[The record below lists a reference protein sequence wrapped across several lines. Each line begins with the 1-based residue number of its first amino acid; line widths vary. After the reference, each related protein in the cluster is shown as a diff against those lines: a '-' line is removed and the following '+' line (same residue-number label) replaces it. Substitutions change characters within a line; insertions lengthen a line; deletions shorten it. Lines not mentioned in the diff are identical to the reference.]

1 MITFQDAGMIKISN
15 VTKSFGT
22 NEVLHCVS
30 FDIAEGDIFGIV
42 GHSGAGKSTILRCL
56 NGLERY
62 DSGSIKVM
70 DREVCDLDT
79 QGLKNL
85 RRDMGMIFQN
95 FNLLSRKNVYDNIAF
110 PLEVWGMPKERIR
123 ERVDELL
130 ELVELPEK
138 RQERVS
144 NLSGGQM
151 QRVGI
156 ARALALNP
164 KILLSD
170 EATSALDPRTTL
182 SILDLLQD
190 INRRF
195 NLTIVVVTHQMEV
208 IKRICNKVAIL
219 EQGKVIACGRTE
231 ELFMSPPKGLQH
243 FIRDEYT
250 VIPEGINL
258 RVVFPSD
265 TAKRSIIADI
275 ARETGADFSII
286 GGQIERYRDSML
298 GILMLNI
305 QEQHLAVVEKALTA
319 HGLLWEI
326 MEDDAQAK
334 AGE

>member
-1 MITFQDAGMIKISN
+1 MIQIRD

-22 NEVLHCVS
+22 NEVLHGVS

-56 NGLERY
+56 NGLETY
-62 DSGSIKVM
+62 DAGSIKVM
-70 DREVCDLDT
+70 DREVAALDAP
-79 QGLKNL
+79 GLKLL

-95 FNLLSRKNVYDNIAF
+95 FNLLSRKNVFDNIAF
-110 PLEVWGMPKERIR
+110 PLKVWGVPEKETRA
-123 ERVDELL
+123 RVHELL
-130 ELVELPEK
+130 DLVELPEK
-138 RQERVS
+138 KDQRVTS
-144 NLSGGQM
+144 LSGGQM

-164 KILLSD
+164 KIILSD

-190 INRRF
+190 INKRF

-219 EQGKVIACGRTE
+219 EQGKVIACGDTE
-231 ELFMSPPKGLQH
+231 ELFMHPPRGLQH

-250 VIPEGINL
+250 IMPEGINL
-258 RVVFPSD
+258 RVVFPQH
-265 TAKRSIIADI
+265 TAEQSIIADI

-286 GGQIERYRDSML
+286 GGQIERYRDDML
-298 GILMLNI
+298 GILMLNV
-305 QEQHLAVVEKALTA
+305 QERHLAVMQAALTA

-326 MEDDAQAK
+326 MDNVDNA
-334 AGE
+334 

>member
-1 MITFQDAGMIKISN
+1 MIEIRG

-22 NEVLHCVS
+22 NEVLHGVS

-56 NGLERY
+56 NGLETY

-70 DREVCDLDT
+70 GREVGALDAP
-79 QGLKNL
+79 GLKLL

-95 FNLLSRKNVYDNIAF
+95 FNLLARKNVYDNIAF
-110 PLEVWGMPKERIR
+110 PLKVWGASEADTRA
-123 ERVDELL
+123 RVNELL
-130 ELVELPEK
+130 DLVELPEK
-138 RQERVS
+138 KLQRVTS
-144 NLSGGQM
+144 LSGGQM

-164 KILLSD
+164 KIILSD

-190 INRRF
+190 INKRF

-219 EQGKVIACGRTE
+219 EQGKVIACGDTE
-231 ELFMSPPKGLQH
+231 ELFMHPPRGLQH

-250 VIPEGINL
+250 VMPEGINL
-258 RVVFPSD
+258 RVVFPRH
-265 TAKRSIIADI
+265 TAEQSIIADI

-286 GGQIERYRDSML
+286 GGQIERYRDDML
-298 GILMLNI
+298 GILMLNV
-305 QEQHLAVVEKALTA
+305 QEQHLTVVQKALTA

-326 MEDDAQAK
+326 MENVDSN
-334 AGE
+334 

>member
-1 MITFQDAGMIKISN
+1 MIQIRD

-22 NEVLHCVS
+22 NEVLHGVS

-56 NGLERY
+56 NGLETY

-70 DREVCDLDT
+70 GREVASLDAP
-79 QGLKNL
+79 GLKLL

-95 FNLLSRKNVYDNIAF
+95 FNLLSRKNVFDNIAF
-110 PLEVWGMPKERIR
+110 PLKIWGVPEKETQA
-123 ERVDELL
+123 RVHELL
-130 ELVELPEK
+130 DLVELPEK
-138 RQERVS
+138 KLQRVTS
-144 NLSGGQM
+144 LSGGQM

-164 KILLSD
+164 KIILSD

-190 INRRF
+190 INKRF

-219 EQGKVIACGRTE
+219 EQGKVIACGDTE
-231 ELFMSPPKGLQH
+231 ELFMHPPKGLQH

-250 VIPEGINL
+250 VMPEGINI
-258 RVVFPSD
+258 RVVFPQHTSEQ
-265 TAKRSIIADI
+265 SIIADI

-286 GGQIERYRDSML
+286 GGQIERYRDDML
-298 GILMLNI
+298 GILMLNV
-305 QEQHLAVVEKALTA
+305 QAQHLAVVQKALTA
-319 HGLLWEI
+319 HGLIWEI
-326 MEDDAQAK
+326 MDNVDNP
-334 AGE
+334 

>member
-1 MITFQDAGMIKISN
+1 MIQIRD

-22 NEVLHCVS
+22 NEVLHGVS

-56 NGLERY
+56 NGLETY
-62 DSGSIKVM
+62 DAGSIKVM
-70 DREVCDLDT
+70 DREVAALDAP
-79 QGLKNL
+79 GLKLL

-95 FNLLSRKNVYDNIAF
+95 FNLLSRKNVFDNIAF
-110 PLEVWGMPKERIR
+110 PLKVWGVPEKETRA
-123 ERVDELL
+123 RVHELL
-130 ELVELPEK
+130 DLVELPEK
-138 RQERVS
+138 KDQRVTS
-144 NLSGGQM
+144 LSGGQM

-164 KILLSD
+164 KIILSD

-190 INRRF
+190 INKRF
-195 NLTIVVVTHQMEV
+195 NRTIVVVTHQMEV

-219 EQGKVIACGRTE
+219 EQGRVIACGDTE
-231 ELFMSPPKGLQH
+231 ELFMHPPKGLQH

-250 VIPEGINL
+250 VMPEGINL
-258 RVVFPSD
+258 RVVFPQH
-265 TAKRSIIADI
+265 TAEQSIIADI

-286 GGQIERYRDSML
+286 GGQIERYRDDML
-298 GILMLNI
+298 GILMLNV
-305 QEQHLAVVEKALTA
+305 QEQHLAVMQKALTA

-326 MEDDAQAK
+326 MDNVDSAQ
-334 AGE
+334 

>member
-1 MITFQDAGMIKISN
+1 MIQIRD

-22 NEVLHCVS
+22 NEVLHGVS

-56 NGLERY
+56 NGLETY
-62 DSGSIKVM
+62 DAGSIKVM
-70 DREVCDLDT
+70 DREVAALDAP
-79 QGLKNL
+79 GLKLL

-95 FNLLSRKNVYDNIAF
+95 FNLLSRKNVFDNIAF
-110 PLEVWGMPKERIR
+110 PLKVWGVPEKETRA
-123 ERVDELL
+123 RVYELL
-130 ELVELPEK
+130 DLVELPEK
-138 RQERVS
+138 KDQRVTS
-144 NLSGGQM
+144 LSGGQL

-164 KILLSD
+164 KIILSD

-190 INRRF
+190 INKRF

-219 EQGKVIACGRTE
+219 EQGKVIACGDTE
-231 ELFMSPPKGLQH
+231 ELFMHPPRGLQH

-250 VIPEGINL
+250 IMPEGINL
-258 RVVFPSD
+258 RVVFPQH
-265 TAKRSIIADI
+265 TAEQSIIADI

-286 GGQIERYRDSML
+286 GGQIERYRDDML
-298 GILMLNI
+298 GILMLNV
-305 QEQHLAVVEKALTA
+305 QERHLAVMQAALTA

-326 MEDDAQAK
+326 MDNVDNA
-334 AGE
+334 

>member
-1 MITFQDAGMIKISN
+1 MIEIKD

-22 NEVLHCVS
+22 NEVLHGVS

-56 NGLERY
+56 NGLESY
-62 DSGSIKVM
+62 DAGSIKVM
-70 DREVCDLDT
+70 DREVGALDAP
-79 QGLKNL
+79 GLKFL

-95 FNLLSRKNVYDNIAF
+95 FNLLARKDVYDNIAF
-110 PLEVWGMPKERIR
+110 PLKVWGVPEAEVRG
-123 ERVDELL
+123 RVNELL
-130 ELVELPEK
+130 DLVELPEK
-138 RQERVS
+138 KLQRVTS
-144 NLSGGQM
+144 LSGGQM

-164 KILLSD
+164 KIILSD

-190 INRRF
+190 INKRF

-219 EQGKVIACGRTE
+219 EQGKVIACGDTE
-231 ELFMSPPKGLQH
+231 ELFMHPPQGLQH

-250 VIPEGINL
+250 VMPEGINL
-258 RVVFPSD
+258 RVVFPRH
-265 TAKRSIIADI
+265 TAEQSIIANI

-286 GGQIERYRDSML
+286 GGQIERYRDDML
-298 GILMLNI
+298 GILMLNV
-305 QEQHLAVVEKALTA
+305 QEQHLTVVQKALTA

-326 MEDDAQAK
+326 MENVDSN
-334 AGE
+334 

>member
-1 MITFQDAGMIKISN
+1 MIEIRD

-22 NEVLHCVS
+22 SEVLHGVS

-56 NGLERY
+56 NGLETY

-70 DREVCDLDT
+70 GREVGALDAP
-79 QGLKNL
+79 GLKLL

-95 FNLLSRKNVYDNIAF
+95 FNLLARKNVYDNIAF
-110 PLEVWGMPKERIR
+110 PLKVWGASEADTRA
-123 ERVDELL
+123 RVNELL
-130 ELVELPEK
+130 DLVELPEK
-138 RQERVS
+138 KLQRVTS
-144 NLSGGQM
+144 LSGGQM

-164 KILLSD
+164 KIILSD

-190 INRRF
+190 INKRF

-219 EQGKVIACGRTE
+219 EQGKVIACGDTE
-231 ELFMSPPKGLQH
+231 ELFMHPPRGLQH

-250 VIPEGINL
+250 IMPEGINL
-258 RVVFPSD
+258 RVVFPQH
-265 TAKRSIIADI
+265 TAEQSIIADI

-286 GGQIERYRDSML
+286 GGQIERYRDDML
-298 GILMLNI
+298 GILMLNV
-305 QEQHLAVVEKALTA
+305 QERHLAVMQAALTA

-326 MEDDAQAK
+326 MDNVDNA
-334 AGE
+334 

>member
-1 MITFQDAGMIKISN
+1 MIEIRG

-22 NEVLHCVS
+22 NEVLHGVS

-56 NGLERY
+56 NGLETY

-70 DREVCDLDT
+70 GREVGALDAP
-79 QGLKNL
+79 GLKLL

-95 FNLLSRKNVYDNIAF
+95 FNLLARKDVYDNIAF
-110 PLEVWGMPKERIR
+110 PLKVWGVR
-123 ERVDELL
+123 EAEVRGRVNELL
-130 ELVELPEK
+130 DLVELPEK
-138 RQERVS
+138 KLQRVTS
-144 NLSGGQM
+144 LSGGQM

-164 KILLSD
+164 KIILSD

-190 INRRF
+190 INKRF

-208 IKRICNKVAIL
+208 IKRICTKVAIL
-219 EQGKVIACGRTE
+219 EQGKVIACGDTE
-231 ELFMSPPKGLQH
+231 ELFMHPPRGLQH

-250 VIPEGINL
+250 VMPEGINL
-258 RVVFPSD
+258 RVVFPQH
-265 TAKRSIIADI
+265 TAEQSIIADI

-286 GGQIERYRDSML
+286 GGQIERYRDDML
-298 GILMLNI
+298 GILMLNV
-305 QEQHLAVVEKALTA
+305 QEQHLAVMQKALTA

-326 MEDDAQAK
+326 MDNVDSAQ
-334 AGE
+334 

>member
-1 MITFQDAGMIKISN
+1 MIEIRG

-22 NEVLHCVS
+22 NEVLHGVS

-56 NGLERY
+56 NGLETY

-70 DREVCDLDT
+70 GREVGALDAP
-79 QGLKNL
+79 GLKLL

-95 FNLLSRKNVYDNIAF
+95 FNLLARKNVYDNIAF
-110 PLEVWGMPKERIR
+110 PLKVWGASEADTRA
-123 ERVDELL
+123 RVNELL
-130 ELVELPEK
+130 DLVELPEK
-138 RQERVS
+138 KLQRVTS
-144 NLSGGQM
+144 LSGGQM

-164 KILLSD
+164 KIILSD

-190 INRRF
+190 INKRF

-219 EQGKVIACGRTE
+219 EQGKVIACGDTE
-231 ELFMSPPKGLQH
+231 ELFMHPPRGLQH

-250 VIPEGINL
+250 VMPEGINL
-258 RVVFPSD
+258 RVVFPRH
-265 TAKRSIIADI
+265 TAEQSIIADI

-286 GGQIERYRDSML
+286 GGQIERYRDDML
-298 GILMLNI
+298 GILMLNV
-305 QEQHLAVVEKALTA
+305 QEQHLAVVQKALTA
-319 HGLLWEI
+319 HGLIWEF
-326 MEDDAQAK
+326 MEDVDSY
-334 AGE
+334 

>member
-1 MITFQDAGMIKISN
+1 MIQIRD

-22 NEVLHCVS
+22 NEVLHGVS

-56 NGLERY
+56 NGLETY
-62 DSGSIKVM
+62 DAGSIKVM
-70 DREVCDLDT
+70 DREVAALDAP
-79 QGLKNL
+79 GLKLL

-95 FNLLSRKNVYDNIAF
+95 FNLLSRKNVFDNIAF
-110 PLEVWGMPKERIR
+110 PLKVWGGPEKETRA
-123 ERVDELL
+123 RVHELL
-130 ELVELPEK
+130 DLVELPEK
-138 RQERVS
+138 KDQRVTS
-144 NLSGGQM
+144 LSGGQM

-164 KILLSD
+164 KIILSD

-190 INRRF
+190 INKRF

-219 EQGKVIACGRTE
+219 EQGKVIACGDTE
-231 ELFMSPPKGLQH
+231 ELFMHPPRGLQH

-250 VIPEGINL
+250 IMPEGINL
-258 RVVFPSD
+258 RVVFPQH
-265 TAKRSIIADI
+265 TAEQSIIADI

-286 GGQIERYRDSML
+286 GGQIERYRDDML
-298 GILMLNI
+298 GILMLNV
-305 QEQHLAVVEKALTA
+305 QERHLAVMQAALTA

-326 MEDDAQAK
+326 MDNVDNA
-334 AGE
+334 

>member
-1 MITFQDAGMIKISN
+1 MIQIRD

-22 NEVLHCVS
+22 NEVLHGVS

-56 NGLERY
+56 NGLETY
-62 DSGSIKVM
+62 GSGSIKVM
-70 DREVCDLDT
+70 GREVGALDAP
-79 QGLKNL
+79 GLKLL

-95 FNLLSRKNVYDNIAF
+95 FNLLSRKNVFDNIAF
-110 PLEVWGMPKERIR
+110 PLKVWGVPEKEARA
-123 ERVDELL
+123 RVHELL
-130 ELVELPEK
+130 DLVELPEK
-138 RQERVS
+138 KDQRVTS
-144 NLSGGQM
+144 LSGGQM

-156 ARALALNP
+156 ARALSLNP
-164 KILLSD
+164 KIILSD

-190 INRRF
+190 INKRF

-219 EQGKVIACGRTE
+219 EQGRVIACGDTE
-231 ELFMSPPKGLQH
+231 ELFMHPPKGLQH

-250 VIPEGINL
+250 VMPEGINL
-258 RVVFPSD
+258 RVVFPQH
-265 TAKRSIIADI
+265 TAEQSIIADI

-286 GGQIERYRDSML
+286 GGQIERYRDDML
-298 GILMLNI
+298 GILMLNV
-305 QEQHLAVVEKALTA
+305 QEQHLAVMQKALTA

-326 MEDDAQAK
+326 MDNVDSAQ
-334 AGE
+334 

>member
-1 MITFQDAGMIKISN
+1 MIQIRD

-22 NEVLHCVS
+22 NEVLHGVS
-30 FDIAEGDIFGIV
+30 FDITEGDIFGIV

-56 NGLERY
+56 NGLETY
-62 DSGSIKVM
+62 DAGSIKVM
-70 DREVCDLDT
+70 DREVAALDAP
-79 QGLKNL
+79 GLKLL

-95 FNLLSRKNVYDNIAF
+95 FNLLSRKNVFDNIAF
-110 PLEVWGMPKERIR
+110 PLKVWGVPEKETRA
-123 ERVDELL
+123 RVHELL
-130 ELVELPEK
+130 DLVELPEK
-138 RQERVS
+138 KDQRVTS
-144 NLSGGQM
+144 LSGGQM

-164 KILLSD
+164 KIILSD

-190 INRRF
+190 INKRF

-219 EQGKVIACGRTE
+219 EQGKVIACGDTE
-231 ELFMSPPKGLQH
+231 ELFMHPPRGLQH

-250 VIPEGINL
+250 IMPEGINL
-258 RVVFPSD
+258 RVVFPQH
-265 TAKRSIIADI
+265 TAEQSIIADI

-286 GGQIERYRDSML
+286 GGQIERYRDDML
-298 GILMLNI
+298 GILMLNV
-305 QEQHLAVVEKALTA
+305 QERHLAVMQAALTA

-326 MEDDAQAK
+326 MDNVDNA
-334 AGE
+334 

>member
-1 MITFQDAGMIKISN
+1 MIEIRG

-22 NEVLHCVS
+22 NEVLHGVS

-56 NGLERY
+56 NGLETY

-70 DREVCDLDT
+70 GREVGALDAP
-79 QGLKNL
+79 GLKLL

-95 FNLLSRKNVYDNIAF
+95 FNLLARKNVYDNIAF
-110 PLEVWGMPKERIR
+110 PLKVWGASEADTRA
-123 ERVDELL
+123 RVNELL
-130 ELVELPEK
+130 DLVELPEK
-138 RQERVS
+138 KLQRVTS
-144 NLSGGQM
+144 LSGGQM

-164 KILLSD
+164 KIILSD

-190 INRRF
+190 INKRF

-219 EQGKVIACGRTE
+219 EQGKVIACGDTE
-231 ELFMSPPKGLQH
+231 ELFMHPPRGLQH

-250 VIPEGINL
+250 VMPEGINL
-258 RVVFPSD
+258 RVVFPRH
-265 TAKRSIIADI
+265 TAEQSIIADI

-286 GGQIERYRDSML
+286 GGQIERYRDDML
-298 GILMLNI
+298 GILMLNV
-305 QEQHLAVVEKALTA
+305 QEQHLAVVQKALTA
-319 HGLLWEI
+319 HGLIWEI
-326 MEDDAQAK
+326 MEDVDSY
-334 AGE
+334 

>member
-1 MITFQDAGMIKISN
+1 MIQIRD

-22 NEVLHCVS
+22 NEVLHGVS

-42 GHSGAGKSTILRCL
+42 GHSGAGKSTFLRCL
-56 NGLERY
+56 NGLETY
-62 DSGSIKVM
+62 DAGSIKVM
-70 DREVCDLDT
+70 DREVAALDAP
-79 QGLKNL
+79 GLKLL

-95 FNLLSRKNVYDNIAF
+95 FNLLSRKNVFDNIAF
-110 PLEVWGMPKERIR
+110 PLKVWGVPEKETRA
-123 ERVDELL
+123 RVHELL
-130 ELVELPEK
+130 DLVELPEK
-138 RQERVS
+138 KDQRVTS
-144 NLSGGQM
+144 LSGGQM

-164 KILLSD
+164 KIILSD

-190 INRRF
+190 INKRF

-219 EQGKVIACGRTE
+219 EQGKVIACGDTE
-231 ELFMSPPKGLQH
+231 ELFMHPPRGLQH

-250 VIPEGINL
+250 IMPEGINL
-258 RVVFPSD
+258 RVVFPQH
-265 TAKRSIIADI
+265 TAEQSIIADI

-286 GGQIERYRDSML
+286 GGQIERYRDDML
-298 GILMLNI
+298 GILMLNV
-305 QEQHLAVVEKALTA
+305 QERHLAVMQAALTA

-326 MEDDAQAK
+326 MDNVDNA
-334 AGE
+334 

>member
-1 MITFQDAGMIKISN
+1 MIEIRG

-22 NEVLHCVS
+22 NEVLHGVS

-56 NGLERY
+56 NGLETY

-70 DREVCDLDT
+70 GREVGALDAP
-79 QGLKNL
+79 GLKLL

-95 FNLLSRKNVYDNIAF
+95 FNLLARKNVYDNIAF
-110 PLEVWGMPKERIR
+110 PLKVWGASEADTRA
-123 ERVDELL
+123 RVNELL
-130 ELVELPEK
+130 DLVELPEK
-138 RQERVS
+138 KLQRVTS
-144 NLSGGQM
+144 LSGGQM

-164 KILLSD
+164 KIILSD

-190 INRRF
+190 INKRF

-219 EQGKVIACGRTE
+219 EQGKVIACGDTE
-231 ELFMSPPKGLQH
+231 ELFMHPPRGLQH

-250 VIPEGINL
+250 IMPEGINL
-258 RVVFPSD
+258 RVVFPQH
-265 TAKRSIIADI
+265 TAEQSIIADI

-286 GGQIERYRDSML
+286 GGQIERYRDDML
-298 GILMLNI
+298 GILMLNV
-305 QEQHLAVVEKALTA
+305 QERHLAVMQAALTA

-326 MEDDAQAK
+326 MDNVDNA
-334 AGE
+334 

>member
-1 MITFQDAGMIKISN
+1 MIEIRD

-22 NEVLHCVS
+22 NEVLHGVS

-56 NGLERY
+56 NGLETY

-70 DREVCDLDT
+70 GREVGALDAP
-79 QGLKNL
+79 GLKLL

-95 FNLLSRKNVYDNIAF
+95 FNLLARKNVYDNIAF
-110 PLEVWGMPKERIR
+110 PLKVWGASEADTRA
-123 ERVDELL
+123 RVNELL
-130 ELVELPEK
+130 DLVELPEK
-138 RQERVS
+138 KLQRVTS
-144 NLSGGQM
+144 LSGGQM

-164 KILLSD
+164 KIILSD

-190 INRRF
+190 INKRF

-219 EQGKVIACGRTE
+219 EQGKVIACGDTE
-231 ELFMSPPKGLQH
+231 ELFMHPPRGLQH

-250 VIPEGINL
+250 VMPEGINL
-258 RVVFPSD
+258 RVVFPRH
-265 TAKRSIIADI
+265 TAEQSIIADI

-286 GGQIERYRDSML
+286 GGQIERYRDDML
-298 GILMLNI
+298 GILMLNV
-305 QEQHLAVVEKALTA
+305 QEQHLAVVQKALTA
-319 HGLLWEI
+319 HGLIWEI
-326 MEDDAQAK
+326 MEDVDSY
-334 AGE
+334 

>member
-1 MITFQDAGMIKISN
+1 MIEIRG

-22 NEVLHCVS
+22 NEVLHGVS

-56 NGLERY
+56 NGLETY

-70 DREVCDLDT
+70 GREVGALDAP
-79 QGLKNL
+79 GLKLL
-85 RRDMGMIFQN
+85 RRDMGMIFQS
-95 FNLLSRKNVYDNIAF
+95 FNLLARKNVYDNIAF
-110 PLEVWGMPKERIR
+110 PLKVWGASEADTRA
-123 ERVDELL
+123 RVNELL
-130 ELVELPEK
+130 DLVELPEK
-138 RQERVS
+138 KLQRVTS
-144 NLSGGQM
+144 LSGGQM

-164 KILLSD
+164 KIILSD

-190 INRRF
+190 INKRF

-219 EQGKVIACGRTE
+219 EQGKVIACGDTE
-231 ELFMSPPKGLQH
+231 ELFMHPPRGLQH

-250 VIPEGINL
+250 VMPEGINL
-258 RVVFPSD
+258 RVVFPRH
-265 TAKRSIIADI
+265 TAEQSIIADI

-286 GGQIERYRDSML
+286 GGQIERYRDDML
-298 GILMLNI
+298 GILMLNV
-305 QEQHLAVVEKALTA
+305 QEQHLAVVQKALTA
-319 HGLLWEI
+319 HGLIWEI
-326 MEDDAQAK
+326 MEDVDSY
-334 AGE
+334 

>member
-1 MITFQDAGMIKISN
+1 MIEIRG

-22 NEVLHCVS
+22 NEVLHGVS

-56 NGLERY
+56 NGLETY

-70 DREVCDLDT
+70 GREVGALDAP
-79 QGLKNL
+79 GLKLL

-95 FNLLSRKNVYDNIAF
+95 FNLLARKNVYDNIAF
-110 PLEVWGMPKERIR
+110 PLKVWGASEADTRA
-123 ERVDELL
+123 RVNELL
-130 ELVELPEK
+130 DLVELPEK
-138 RQERVS
+138 KLQRVTS
-144 NLSGGQM
+144 LSGGQM

-164 KILLSD
+164 KIILSD

-190 INRRF
+190 INKRF
-195 NLTIVVVTHQMEV
+195 NLTIVVVPHQMEV

-219 EQGKVIACGRTE
+219 EQGKVIACGDTE
-231 ELFMSPPKGLQH
+231 ELFMHPPRGLQH

-250 VIPEGINL
+250 VMPEGINL
-258 RVVFPSD
+258 RVVFPRH
-265 TAKRSIIADI
+265 TAEQSIIADI

-286 GGQIERYRDSML
+286 GGQIERYRDDML
-298 GILMLNI
+298 GILMLNV
-305 QEQHLAVVEKALTA
+305 QEQHLAVVQKALTA
-319 HGLLWEI
+319 HGLIWEI
-326 MEDDAQAK
+326 MEDVDSY
-334 AGE
+334 

>member
-1 MITFQDAGMIKISN
+1 MIQIRD

-22 NEVLHCVS
+22 NEVLHGVS

-56 NGLERY
+56 NGLETY
-62 DSGSIKVM
+62 DAGSIKVM
-70 DREVCDLDT
+70 DREVAALDAP
-79 QGLKNL
+79 GLKLL

-95 FNLLSRKNVYDNIAF
+95 FNLLSRKNVFDNIAF
-110 PLEVWGMPKERIR
+110 PLKVWGVPEKETRA
-123 ERVDELL
+123 RVYELL
-130 ELVELPEK
+130 DLVELPEK
-138 RQERVS
+138 KDQRVTS
-144 NLSGGQM
+144 LSGGQM

-164 KILLSD
+164 KIILSD

-190 INRRF
+190 INKRF

-219 EQGKVIACGRTE
+219 EQGKVIACGDTE
-231 ELFMSPPKGLQH
+231 ELFMHPPRGLQH

-250 VIPEGINL
+250 IMPEGINL
-258 RVVFPSD
+258 RVVFPQH
-265 TAKRSIIADI
+265 TAEQSIIADI

-286 GGQIERYRDSML
+286 GGQIERYRDDML
-298 GILMLNI
+298 GILMLNV
-305 QEQHLAVVEKALTA
+305 QERHLAVMQAALTA

-326 MEDDAQAK
+326 MDNVDNA
-334 AGE
+334 

>member
-1 MITFQDAGMIKISN
+1 MIQIRD

-22 NEVLHCVS
+22 NEVLHGVS

-56 NGLERY
+56 NGLETY
-62 DSGSIKVM
+62 DAGSIKVM
-70 DREVCDLDT
+70 GREVGALDAP
-79 QGLKNL
+79 GLKLL

-95 FNLLSRKNVYDNIAF
+95 FNLLARKNVYDNIAF
-110 PLEVWGMPKERIR
+110 PLKVWGASEKETR
-123 ERVDELL
+123 ERVHELL
-130 ELVELPEK
+130 DLVELPEK
-138 RQERVS
+138 KSQRVTS
-144 NLSGGQM
+144 LSGGQM

-164 KILLSD
+164 KIILSD

-190 INRRF
+190 INKRF

-219 EQGKVIACGRTE
+219 EQGKVIARGDTE
-231 ELFMSPPKGLQH
+231 ELFMHPPRGLQH

-250 VIPEGINL
+250 IMPEGLNL
-258 RVVFPSD
+258 RVVFPRH
-265 TAKRSIIADI
+265 TAEQSIIADI

-286 GGQIERYRDSML
+286 GGQIERYRDDML
-298 GILMLNI
+298 GILMLNV
-305 QEQHLAVVEKALTA
+305 QEQHLAVVQKALTA

-326 MEDDAQAK
+326 MDNVD
-334 AGE
+334 GN

>member
-1 MITFQDAGMIKISN
+1 MIEISN

-22 NEVLHCVS
+22 NEVLHGVS

-70 DREVCDLDT
+70 GREVGELDT

-85 RRDMGMIFQN
+85 RREMGMIFQN
-95 FNLLSRKNVYDNIAF
+95 FNLLSRKNVYENIAF
-110 PLEVWGMPKERIR
+110 PLEVWGTPKAQVR
-123 ERVDELL
+123 ERVEELL

-138 RQERVS
+138 RYQRVS

-164 KILLSD
+164 KVLLSD

-190 INRRF
+190 INKRF

-219 EQGKVIACGRTE
+219 EQGKLIACGNTE
-231 ELFMSPPKGLQH
+231 DLFMSPPKGLQH

-265 TAKRSIIADI
+265 TAERSIIADI

-286 GGQIERYRDSML
+286 GGQIERYRDNML
-298 GILMLNI
+298 GVLMLNI
-305 QEQHLAVVEKALTA
+305 QEQHLEVVEKALTA
-319 HGLLWEI
+319 HGLLWEV
-326 MEDDAQAK
+326 MEDDPATSITEA
-334 AGE
+334 AE

>member
-1 MITFQDAGMIKISN
+1 MIQIRD

-22 NEVLHCVS
+22 NEVLHGVS

-56 NGLERY
+56 NGLETY
-62 DSGSIKVM
+62 DAGSIKVM
-70 DREVCDLDT
+70 DREVAALDAP
-79 QGLKNL
+79 GLKLL

-95 FNLLSRKNVYDNIAF
+95 FNLLSRKNVFDNIAF
-110 PLEVWGMPKERIR
+110 PLKVWGVPEKETRA
-123 ERVDELL
+123 RVHELL
-130 ELVELPEK
+130 DLVELPEK
-138 RQERVS
+138 KDQRVTS
-144 NLSGGQM
+144 LSGGQK

-164 KILLSD
+164 KIILSD

-190 INRRF
+190 INKRF

-219 EQGKVIACGRTE
+219 EQGKVIACGDTE
-231 ELFMSPPKGLQH
+231 ELFMHPPRGLQH

-250 VIPEGINL
+250 IMPEGINL
-258 RVVFPSD
+258 RVVFPQH
-265 TAKRSIIADI
+265 TAEQSIIADI

-286 GGQIERYRDSML
+286 GGQIERYRDDML
-298 GILMLNI
+298 GILMLNV
-305 QEQHLAVVEKALTA
+305 QERHLAVMQAALTA

-326 MEDDAQAK
+326 MDNVDNA
-334 AGE
+334 

>member
-1 MITFQDAGMIKISN
+1 MIQIRD

-22 NEVLHCVS
+22 NEVLHGVS

-56 NGLERY
+56 NGLETY
-62 DSGSIKVM
+62 DAGSIKVM
-70 DREVCDLDT
+70 DREVAALDAP
-79 QGLKNL
+79 GLKLL

-95 FNLLSRKNVYDNIAF
+95 FNLLSRKNVFDNIAF
-110 PLEVWGMPKERIR
+110 PLKVWGVPEKETRA
-123 ERVDELL
+123 RVHELL
-130 ELVELPEK
+130 DLVELPEK
-138 RQERVS
+138 KDQRVTS
-144 NLSGGQM
+144 LSGGQM

-164 KILLSD
+164 KIILSD

-190 INRRF
+190 INKRF

-219 EQGKVIACGRTE
+219 EQGKVIACGDTE
-231 ELFMSPPKGLQH
+231 ELFMHPPRGLQH

-250 VIPEGINL
+250 VMPEGINL
-258 RVVFPSD
+258 RVVFPQH
-265 TAKRSIIADI
+265 TAEQSIIADI

-286 GGQIERYRDSML
+286 GGQIERYRDDML
-298 GILMLNI
+298 GILMLNV
-305 QEQHLAVVEKALTA
+305 QERHLAVVQAALTA

-326 MEDDAQAK
+326 MDNVDNA
-334 AGE
+334 

>member
-1 MITFQDAGMIKISN
+1 MIEIRD

-22 NEVLHCVS
+22 NEVLHGVS

-56 NGLERY
+56 NGLESY
-62 DSGSIKVM
+62 DAGSIKVM
-70 DREVCDLDT
+70 DREVGALDAP
-79 QGLKNL
+79 GLKLL

-95 FNLLSRKNVYDNIAF
+95 FNLLARKNVYDNIAF
-110 PLEVWGMPKERIR
+110 PLKVWGAPEAKVRD
-123 ERVDELL
+123 RVNELL
-130 ELVELPEK
+130 DLVELPEK
-138 RQERVS
+138 RLQRVTS
-144 NLSGGQM
+144 LSGGQM

-164 KILLSD
+164 KIILSD

-190 INRRF
+190 INKRF

-219 EQGKVIACGRTE
+219 EQGKVIACGDTE
-231 ELFMSPPKGLQH
+231 ELFMHPPRGLQH

-250 VIPEGINL
+250 VMPEGINL
-258 RVVFPSD
+258 RVVFPRH
-265 TAKRSIIADI
+265 TAEQSIIADI

-286 GGQIERYRDSML
+286 GGQIERYRDDML
-298 GILMLNI
+298 GILMLNV
-305 QEQHLAVVEKALTA
+305 QKQHLAVVQKALTA

-326 MEDDAQAK
+326 MEDVDSY
-334 AGE
+334 